1 MMIVTLEA
9 EHNEQPAT
17 PRYVALREISGTEE
31 LSDLTPSELVA
42 RLIVDGTVADDE
54 LNLSE
59 QDRILA
65 EIYRGIYGEEIECFT
80 VCASCGREFE
90 VSFSLDDW
98 MASLRD
104 LEGPVATRRA
114 DGVYEL
120 DADDE
125 RGVLQ
130 FRLPTEAT
138 LRDVAG
144 WNTSETAVALRRVCI
159 VEGDPEDPR
168 LEPAMARAGPLL
180 EDELETECAYCG
192 ATQAV
197 AFRIADFLLATLN
210 RERAIASREVH
221 HLANAYHWSRN
232 EIIQM
237 PRSSRREHVRLV
249 LAETGMSES
258 SWG

>member
-1 MMIVTLEA
+1 MMIVPLEA
-9 EHNEQPAT
+9 EHYEQPVT
-17 PRYVALREISGTEE
+17 PRYVALREISGAEE
-31 LSDLTPSELVA
+31 LADLAPSQLVA
-42 RLIVDGTVADDE
+42 RLIVGGTVSADE
-54 LNLSE
+54 LSLSE

-65 EIYRGIYGEEIECFT
+65 EIYRGIYGDKIECFT

-90 VSFSLDDW
+90 VSFTLDDW

-104 LEGPVATRRA
+104 VEGPVAVRGQ

-120 DADDE
+120 AADDE

-138 LRDVAG
+138 LWAVAG
-144 WNTSETAVALRRVCI
+144 WDTSETAAALRRACI
-159 VEGDPEDPR
+159 IEGDPEDPR

-180 EDELETECAYCG
+180 DDELETECAYCG
-192 ATQAV
+192 AGQAL
-197 AFRIADFLLATLN
+197 AFRLADFLLAALV
-210 RERAIASREVH
+210 RERAVASREVH

-232 EIIQM
+232 EIFQM

-249 LAETGMSES
+249 LAEAGGLES